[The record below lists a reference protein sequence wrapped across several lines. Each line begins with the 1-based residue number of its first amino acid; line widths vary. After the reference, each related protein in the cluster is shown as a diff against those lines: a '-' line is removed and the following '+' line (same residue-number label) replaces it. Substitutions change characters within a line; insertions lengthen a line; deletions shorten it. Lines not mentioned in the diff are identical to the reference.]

1 MVGVGVVAAFLGLA
15 GAGGRVGRSRYR
27 PDPWLLPEWL
37 VLGSGVAAATLAVV
51 ASHEEVLA
59 AYPSLTAWP
68 ALSLTHLVA
77 VGLAVVGGLASPAPA
92 EPAVVAA

>member
-1 MVGVGVVAAFLGLA
+1 
-15 GAGGRVGRSRYR
+15 
-27 PDPWLLPEWL
+27 
-37 VLGSGVAAATLAVV
+37 V